1 MFQGKVNLWSKMI
14 YRYFQQLNIQTQRF
28 SRHNSFVLIMTGCLS
43 AADTLSTVIL
53 GGAGRGVTSVATQGA
68 VGAWAG
74 GSPLTG

>member
-14 YRYFQQLNIQTQRF
+14 YRYFQQLNPEVFTSQQLYTDNDR
-28 SRHNSFVLIMTGCLS
+28 VLCLS

-68 VGAWAG
+68 IGAGAG